1 MKVDKKEMEKI
12 EAELKLQK
20 KIYKNDKKKM
30 ELKHK
35 YDVNH
40 LNNKIKEKEQN
51 CES

>member
-1 MKVDKKEMEKI
+1 MI
-12 EAELKLQK
+12 
-20 KIYKNDKKKM
+20 KKKM